1 MCESIVDELIT
12 DADQQ
17 ILEMVGAIKTF
28 CSCGDD
34 IIDCIRRKSNTEEVV
49 HIIDT
54 ISSFMLLLQPLVS
67 NMEVR

>member
-12 DADQQ
+12 DADKQ
-17 ILEMVGAIKTF
+17 ILEMIEAVKTF

-34 IIDCIRRKSNTEEVV
+34 IIDRIRHKSNTEEVV

-54 ISSFMLLLQPLVS
+54 IFFIMLLLQPLVS
-67 NMEVR
+67 NMGVR